1 MAATMVVAVSG
12 NAAGGRNAS
21 GSVSVFANS
30 MAQDSDTVDTIPAS
44 ELGTELSEPKRGSIV
59 DEVIWVVGDEP
70 ILRSDVEAMRL
81 QGSAEGH
88 DFGPNA
94 DCSIPEQLAVQK
106 LFLHQAALDSIEVTE
121 SEITQ
126 GVDQQ
131 INYLIQV
138 AGSRERLEQYRHETI
153 SQMRQELHD
162 EYKNS
167 QLVQKMRQKL
177 VEDIS
182 VSPAEVRSYFKDLP
196 ADSIPKIPTTVEVE
210 ILTQT
215 PKPTPEEVNRV
226 KDELREFT
234 DRINKGEISFATLA
248 SLYSEDPGSARQ
260 GGELGYTGRGMLDS
274 TLR

>member
-1 MAATMVVAVSG
+1 MKINRKTSIIAAVSVAATMVVAVSG

-30 MAQDSDTVDTIPAS
+30 MVQDSDTVDTIPAS

-131 INYLIQV
+131 INYLIQM
-138 AGSRERLEQYRHETI
+138 AGSRERLEQY
-153 SQMRQELHD
+153 LH
-162 EYKNS
+162 
-167 QLVQKMRQKL
+167 
-177 VEDIS
+177 
-182 VSPAEVRSYFKDLP
+182 
-196 ADSIPKIPTTVEVE
+196 
-210 ILTQT
+210 
-215 PKPTPEEVNRV
+215 
-226 KDELREFT
+226 
-234 DRINKGEISFATLA
+234 
-248 SLYSEDPGSARQ
+248 
-260 GGELGYTGRGMLDS
+260 
-274 TLR
+274 